1 MDFNEYADKAIKGF
15 GLTGYNNLARKLEL
29 NKATLSYFKRGKA
42 LPSESTMIKLAE
54 LAGVS
59 KEKALID
66 LNLWRSKNDPSR
78 HAVWQRIAATLKL
91 LIVVYFATI
100 TSCFAAD
107 ILAIDIQNDNAAYT
121 LCDKKRKFKKLSKKL
136 RNLLYPLFFRR
147 LKYGFYYS

>member
-42 LPSESTMIKLAE
+42 LPSEATMIKLAE

-78 HAVWQRIAATLKL
+78 HAVWQRIAAGLKL
-91 LIVVYFATI
+91 SVAVYFVAL

-107 ILAIDIQNDNAAYT
+107 LPIQAPLNNLSNVYIMRQ
-121 LCDKKRKFKKLSKKL
+121 KEKIRKLSKKL
-136 RNLLYPLFFRR
+136 RNLLYPLFLRR
-147 LKYGFYYS
+147 LNYGLCNS